1 MSILIFR
8 WVYMDC
14 LQTVWKEQVEAK
26 IIQFMTVLA
35 PFQENHIWHLK
46 ITCIVSTTWLRN
58 STSGY
63 VKAIGML
70 KVYRDRVSLSI
81 HTILPVVHFDEITE
95 HFLSAISCYLYYKK
109 KSTGMTSTSMLGST
123 AETAV
128 ADRGASGYGMDMSDT
143 ESKVPEWNSCYIDL

>member
-1 MSILIFR
+1 
-8 WVYMDC
+8 
-14 LQTVWKEQVEAK
+14 
-26 IIQFMTVLA
+26 
-35 PFQENHIWHLK
+35 
-46 ITCIVSTTWLRN
+46 
-58 STSGY
+58 
-63 VKAIGML
+63 ML